1 MDTGQVPG
9 ATRTL
14 GIDLAS
20 QAKETGVCV
29 IDWAT
34 IPATVAEVGVQALD
48 DRRLL
53 ELMADP
59 TISKVGID
67 APFGWPL
74 AFIDAITTYRDGGG
88 WLDLPHEDLR
98 FRATDS
104 VVAEVTGQTPLS
116 VATSDLAWP
125 AMRLARLL
133 TNFAATG
140 GPVDRAGGGRLAE
153 VYPAAALR
161 CWEVIPPGT
170 SVADASYKGPK
181 PGREDRRRSM
191 MSTLRDRLDGQVE
204 ISDAAFELCVAD
216 DDDLDALVS
225 ALAARAVETGQCAQI
240 PRGMRWAAAR
250 EGWIHVPLSDS
261 LAMMAVA

>member
-1 MDTGQVPG
+1 M
-9 ATRTL
+9 
-14 GIDLAS
+14 
-20 QAKETGVCV
+20 

-34 IPATVAEVGVQALD
+34 TPATVTEIGVQALD

-53 ELMADP
+53 ELMSDP
-59 TISKVGID
+59 AVSKVGID

-74 AFIDAITTYRDGGG
+74 AFIDAVTTYRDGGG
-88 WLDLPHEDLR
+88 WLDLPHEELR

-116 VATSDLAWP
+116 VATSDLVWP

-133 TNFAATG
+133 TSFTSRD
-140 GPVDRAGGGRLAE
+140 GPIDRAGGGRLAE
-153 VYPAAALR
+153 VYPATALR

-170 SVADASYKGPK
+170 SVAQASYKGPK

-191 MSTLRDRLDGQVE
+191 MGALRTRLDGQVE

-216 DDDLDALVS
+216 DDDLDAFVS
-225 ALAARAVETGQCAQI
+225 ALVARAVETGQCAPI
-240 PRGMRWAAAR
+240 PRGMHWAAAR
-250 EGWIHVPLSDS
+250 EGWIHLPLRDS
-261 LAMMAVA
+261 LPMMAAA